1 MKKQRISAV
10 LLTGVLALGMT
21 GCGGNSKAKAYQKYV
36 TLGDYK
42 GIEYTKE
49 VQEVTEDSV
58 DSEVNQLLQ
67 QHMEQK
73 EVDRAIESG
82 DVVNIDYVGK
92 QDGVEFEGG
101 SAEGYDLEIG
111 SHSFIDGFED
121 GLIGHKKGEDV
132 TLELTFPDP
141 YPNNT
146 DLSGKLVTFD
156 VKINTVSEQKLPE
169 LTDAFVK
176 ENTEYDTIDA
186 YKEGIRTNQAE
197 ENENSAEYEA
207 KNYVFNKVMD
217 NCTVSGYDEEEA
229 KQEVDRT
236 FNQFKKMA
244 ESYASYGYTYEQV
257 LQYNGFTTEDELK
270 EGLTESVGE
279 YLKQKMVIYCLADK
293 EGIKVTDKEVE
304 EELKNYMQSYGY
316 ETEQEVYD
324 ILGED
329 YFTMSLLSEKVMDF
343 IMENAKQ
350 VDHLE
355 ESTET
360 EEEST
365 ETEETSTE
373 TEETSTETEE
383 TEAETTETEEA
394 E

>member
-10 LLTGVLALGMT
+10 ILTGVLVLGMT

-58 DSEVNQLLQ
+58 NSEIDQLLQ
-67 QHMEQK
+67 QHIEK
-73 EVDRAIESG
+73 EEVDRAIESG

-101 SAEGYDLEIG
+101 SAEGSDLEIG

-121 GLIGHKKGEDV
+121 GLIGHEKGEEV

-176 ENTEYDTIDA
+176 ENTDYDTIDA
-186 YKEGIRTNQAE
+186 YKEWIRTNQAE
-197 ENENSAEYEA
+197 ENENAAEYEA
-207 KNYVFNKVMD
+207 KNYVYKKVLD

-257 LQYNGFTTEDELK
+257 LKSNGFNSEEELK
-270 EGLTESVGE
+270 NGLTESVGE
-279 YLKQKMVIYCLADK
+279 YLKQKMVIYCIADK
-293 EGIKVTDKEVE
+293 EGIQVTE
-304 EELKNYMQSYGY
+304 EEAKDELKKYMDSYGY

-329 YFTMSLLSEKVMDF
+329 YFTMSLMSEKVMDF

-350 VDHLE
+350 VDHLD

-360 EEEST
+360 EAT
-365 ETEETSTE
+365 ET
-373 TEETSTETEE
+373 
-383 TEAETTETEEA
+383 TEAE
-394 E
+394 

>member
-146 DLSGKLVTFD
+146 DLSGKPVTFD

-373 TEETSTETEE
+373 TEET
-383 TEAETTETEEA
+383 EAETTETEEA